1 MAQNL
6 FEDQQEQLE
15 RNVERL
21 SKVLATDV
29 PVLPGGDGFGHGMV
43 AALRLGP
50 GHVWLGSGCSG
61 TRRAQRRRGSQ

>member
-1 MAQNL
+1 MAPAAGHGAAWYPTERANLAMAQNL

-29 PVLPGGDGFGHGMV
+29 LALPGGDGFGRG
-43 AALRLGP
+43 AAARP
-50 GHVWLGSGCSG
+50 QAV
-61 TRRAQRRRGSQ
+61 